1 MDAIA
6 APTPSADVAPT
17 NPALDAQNPDAIAG
31 GAPPPKPRPESPL
44 TYDETL
50 GKWVAKTKVD
60 GTERVVPWEDLH
72 RDAQQARSAQE
83 RYEEAKEIKRRN
95 ADLDRA
101 ARAYR
106 EALTNPQKAYAMWQA
121 QGLDPNAMLEQM
133 YEHAAAEAKLTPEQ
147 RELRAYREQQAQIEE
162 QHRQAEERAREEA
175 DAAAQAAVD
184 AKYDRAFASHMTK
197 LGVPEDPMLRGHL
210 SHMLWAMHDRAS
222 AEGKKMPLGDAVG
235 EAIGSMKG
243 ITKSVISMMSPEERV
258 SFLGPEIVAQ
268 LAQARVA
275 GAAPIP
281 APVPNGGPARDDSG
295 RFSRYTPFRSGTNPF
310 GRLDK

>member
-1 MDAIA
+1 MTDAIA
-6 APTPSADVAPT
+6 APAPSADVAPT
-17 NPALDAQNPDAIAG
+17 NTAPDAQTPDALEG

-60 GTERVVPWEDLH
+60 GTERVVSWEELH

-95 ADLDRA
+95 AELDRT

-106 EALTNPQKAYAMWQA
+106 EALADPTKAYALWQS
-121 QGLDPNAMLEQM
+121 QGLDPNVMLEQLFE
-133 YEHAAAEAKLTPEQ
+133 YAEAEAKLTPEQ
-147 RELRAYREQQAQIEE
+147 RELRAYREQQAQLEE
-162 QHRQAEERAREEA
+162 QRRQEEESARAKA
-175 DAAAQAAVD
+175 DAEAQAATD
-184 AKYDRAFASHMTK
+184 AKYERAFASHMTK
-197 LGVPEDPMLRGHL
+197 LGVPDDPMLRGHL

-222 AEGKKMPLGDAVG
+222 SQGKKMPLGDAVS

-243 ITKSVISMMSPEERV
+243 ITKSVIGMMSPEERV
-258 SFLGPEIVAQ
+258 AFLGPEIVAQ

-281 APVPNGGPARDDSG
+281 APVPNGQTRDDGG
-295 RFSRYTPFRSGTNPF
+295 RFARHTTFRPGTNPF
-310 GRLDK
+310 GRL